1 MIQVKRPEYCDSRTV
16 TPMTVGNIR
25 DRPKDQD
32 LAVTVT
38 AIPFTPDPAP
48 GKCGFNG
55 HVHPGTGLAL
65 DAHEPPR
72 SNP

>member
-48 GKCGFNG
+48 GK
-55 HVHPGTGLAL
+55 
-65 DAHEPPR
+65 
-72 SNP
+72 